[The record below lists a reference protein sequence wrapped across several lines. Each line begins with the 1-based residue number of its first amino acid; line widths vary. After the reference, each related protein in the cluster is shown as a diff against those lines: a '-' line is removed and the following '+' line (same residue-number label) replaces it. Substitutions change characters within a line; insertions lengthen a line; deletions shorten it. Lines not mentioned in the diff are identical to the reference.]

1 MWRVIRPTTRRPTV
15 APVAMTSRCEA
26 SISGNGGAPSGGAV
40 EQISRGGLADVRE
53 VRQLASLP
61 QTEAELR
68 NLAAALGAPAD
79 SVVLGAEATEARVR
93 NARHDA
99 NDLAKKGQQ
108 DGLLT
113 EDDLKRVEKE
123 IQAVTDTSVK
133 EIDQH
138 AAHKEKEILT
148 V

>member
-1 MWRVIRPTTRRPTV
+1 M
-15 APVAMTSRCEA
+15 
-26 SISGNGGAPSGGAV
+26 
-40 EQISRGGLADVRE
+40 
-53 VRQLASLP
+53 
-61 QTEAELR
+61 
-68 NLAAALGAPAD
+68 
-79 SVVLGAEATEARVR
+79 R